1 MGPGFVGKPGLIIGG
16 SSSIRKAVGT
26 LQHEQRVEAVVIM
39 GKNQKKLLS
48 AEVELGS
55 FGQVITNKDVADTQ
69 HS

>member
-39 GKNQKKLLS
+39 GKIQKKLL
-48 AEVELGS
+48 
-55 FGQVITNKDVADTQ
+55 VAKSLQREAFRPFRD
-69 HS
+69 SLIDLYR